1 MQIRSTCAGQK
12 PAVSQGAAETNA
24 TDFGGALGEKL
35 SKSDKIYIQNAI
47 EIILITH
54 HDVQI
59 AQAEQ
64 EIFGKDRSR
73 CKAILSAAKCFP
85 LSFLKTSTRE
95 IYINLNIHT
104 HHFFPAM
111 HLGRKVCN
119 TAATA

>member
-1 MQIRSTCAGQK
+1 MGCQWVVGCLPSCQELIRADSRRMQIRSTCAGQK

-54 HDVQI
+54 HDVRI

-73 CKAILSAAKCFP
+73 CKTILSAAKCFP
-85 LSFLKTSTRE
+85 LSFFLKLAPVK
-95 IYINLNIHT
+95 YILI
-104 HHFFPAM
+104 
-111 HLGRKVCN
+111 
-119 TAATA
+119 